1 MRNTNMDFIWQS
13 GDSEAGSATRRLGAS
28 LVAFY
33 SDAVAVAILIFSSR
47 NIVSAAIRIFLGA
60 SS

>member
-1 MRNTNMDFIWQS
+1 MDFIRQD

-28 LVAFY
+28 LAAFF
-33 SDAVAVAILIFSSR
+33 SDAVAAAILIFSSR

-60 SS
+60 SF

>member
-1 MRNTNMDFIWQS
+1 MDFIWQS
-13 GDSEAGSATRRLGAS
+13 GDSEAGSAMRRLGAS
-28 LVAFY
+28 FVAFY

>member
-1 MRNTNMDFIWQS
+1 MDFIRQS
-13 GDSEAGSATRRLGAS
+13 GDSEADSATRRLIAI
-28 LVAFY
+28 Y
-33 SDAVAVAILIFSSR
+33 SDAVAAAILIFSSR